1 MKRTIGVLVVLV
13 AAVSGCGGDDD
24 GVTVEGA
31 WARTSP
37 AMTTAGAVY
46 MQITASEADRL
57 VGASVPA
64 SVAAVTEIHETVM
77 AGGDMGGETTT
88 TGGMGGEMTMQPVE
102 ALDLPAGETVSLQPG
117 GYHIMLLDLA
127 EPLETGSTFEV
138 TLVFE
143 EAGEQVVEVEVR
155 DQAP

>member
-1 MKRTIGVLVVLV
+1 
-13 AAVSGCGGDDD
+13 
-24 GVTVEGA
+24 
-31 WARTSP
+31 
-37 AMTTAGAVY
+37 MTTAGAVY
-46 MQITASEADRL
+46 MTITASDADRL

-77 AGGDMGGETTT
+77 TGGDMGGETTT

-102 ALDLPAGETVSLQPG
+102 AIDLPAGEAVSLQPG

-127 EPLETGSTFEV
+127 EPLEVGRTFEV
-138 TLVFE
+138 TLDFE
-143 EAGEQVVEVEVR
+143 EAGEQVVEVEIR

>member
-1 MKRTIGVLVVLV
+1 VKRTIGVLVVLV
-13 AAVSGCGGDDD
+13 AAVSGCGGDD

-77 AGGDMGGETTT
+77 AGGDMGGETDT
-88 TGGMGGEMTMQPVE
+88 TGGMGGEMTMQPVG

-127 EPLETGSTFEV
+127 EPLETGRTFEV

-143 EAGEQVVEVEVR
+143 NAGERAVEVEVR

>member
-1 MKRTIGVLVVLV
+1 VKRTIGVLAVLV
-13 AAVSGCGGDDD
+13 AAMSGCGGDGG
-24 GVTVEGA
+24 GVEVEGA

-46 MQITASEADRL
+46 MRITASEADRL

-77 AGGDMGGETTT
+77 AGGDMGETTT

-127 EPLETGSTFEV
+127 EPLEIGQTFEV
-138 TLVFE
+138 TLSFE

>member
-64 SVAAVTEIHETVM
+64 SVAAVTEIHKTVM

-127 EPLETGSTFEV
+127 ELLETGREIISK
-138 TLVFE
+138 
-143 EAGEQVVEVEVR
+143 
-155 DQAP
+155 